1 MAYDMRH
8 FAAHIFMAVLFKRR
22 YFLEIFE
29 CCNATFLHGFQQT
42 RPWCEGEGR
51 CWLTSAVLGEL
62 VVNTGYVS
70 VIRDHPITQFD
81 NF

>member
-1 MAYDMRH
+1 M
-8 FAAHIFMAVLFKRR
+8 
-22 YFLEIFE
+22 
-29 CCNATFLHGFQQT
+29 LHGFQQT